1 MHEKPNGSNG
11 ILETAVDEDIQYC
24 LLKYL
29 TPRLS
34 APVII
39 NLGSLIEIQHS
50 PLQYNA
56 EDYSTPPVAALKQP
70 DIFSLCSEESR
81 NAVVECWPCVS
92 GV

>member
-24 LLKYL
+24 LFKYL

-56 EDYSTPPVAALKQP
+56 EDYSTPPVAEAARHFFALFRGVQ
-70 DIFSLCSEESR
+70 
-81 NAVVECWPCVS
+81 ECRC
-92 GV
+92 GMLALR